1 MQLKRKWNV
10 MERKLMTRT
19 FELTLV
25 VFVPVCSNL
34 CNDYTKQPFLKLK
47 VTRSTAK
54 TVDELNTCNPIV
66 TE

>member
-10 MERKLMTRT
+10 MECKLMTRT

-47 VTRSTAK
+47 VT
-54 TVDELNTCNPIV
+54 
-66 TE
+66 